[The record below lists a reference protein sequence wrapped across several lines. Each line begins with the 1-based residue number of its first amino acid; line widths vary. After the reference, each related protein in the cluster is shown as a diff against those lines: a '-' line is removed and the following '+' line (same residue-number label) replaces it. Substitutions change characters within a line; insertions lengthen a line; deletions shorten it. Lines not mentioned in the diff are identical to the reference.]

1 MFLFFF
7 LIIQLLISTF
17 LNCLAVAKKV
27 ISRTHTLN
35 ERKVEVS
42 RYSITDEF
50 QAKDGSGNQVR
61 PTTEPFKL
69 PTVFHLHQA
78 SLSRKVS

>member
-1 MFLFFF
+1 MFLFF

-69 PTVFHLHQA
+69 PTVFHLRQA